1 MELKE
6 AVKNRRSIRSF
17 SSRPLEKVIIEEIIS
32 DALWAPSW
40 GNTQPWEI
48 IVITGDLLATFKE
61 ENRHAAMSGKQ
72 PDPDIP
78 MPLEWPEINK
88 NRYRDVGKRTLEAL
102 SIPRDDA
109 DARLNF
115 YGHML
120 RLFDA
125 PVLLLI
131 TVDKAI
137 SLEYSMLDAGLFI
150 QTLCLLAH
158 ERGLGTCIMAVAVQ
172 YPDILRTL
180 FEIQDTKRIVI
191 GAALGWP
198 DQGSPANTFE
208 RARGNRDEFVR
219 WVE

>member
-17 SSRPLEKVIIEEIIS
+17 SPRPVEKGIIEEVIS

-48 IVITGDLLATFKE
+48 TVVTGDLLATFKE
-61 ENRHAAMSGKQ
+61 ENKHAVMSGKQ

-88 NRYRDVGKRTLEAL
+88 KRYRDVGRRTLEAL
-102 SIPRDDA
+102 SIPREDA
-109 DARLNF
+109 EARLNF
-115 YGHML
+115 YQYMF
-120 RLFDA
+120 RLFDTPA
-125 PVLLLI
+125 LILI
-131 TVDKAI
+131 TVEKAI
-137 SLEYSMLDAGLFI
+137 SLEYSMLDAGLFV

-158 ERGLGTCIMAVAVQ
+158 ERGLGTCIMAAAVH

-180 FEIQDTKRIVI
+180 FEIPDTRRIII
-191 GAALGWP
+191 GVALGWP
-198 DQGSPANTFE
+198 DQGNPVNTFE
-208 RARGNRDEFVR
+208 RARGNLDEFVR